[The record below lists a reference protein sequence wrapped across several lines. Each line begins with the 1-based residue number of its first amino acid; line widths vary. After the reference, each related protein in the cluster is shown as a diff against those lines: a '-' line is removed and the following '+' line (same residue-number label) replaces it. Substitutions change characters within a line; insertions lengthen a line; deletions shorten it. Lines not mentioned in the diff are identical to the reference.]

1 MPTERKVAQIAEL
14 EERLKRAA
22 IVIGLDYRGL
32 SVMQMHDL
40 RRTLRQHEASI
51 ELRVVKNTLARRAF
65 GNAGRAGAEKILQ
78 EATALLFGY
87 EEVVNPAKAISE
99 FQREK
104 RLELNVYGGE
114 MDGAVLNA
122 AEVMELATLP
132 GRAELMARI
141 AGGVN
146 GPIAGIAITL
156 SSVLREIAGAVD
168 ARANQL
174 EESGATAASE
184 S

>member
-1 MPTERKVAQIAEL
+1 MPTERKVAQVAEL
-14 EERLKRAA
+14 EDRLKRAA
-22 IVIGLDYRGL
+22 IVIGLDHRGL
-32 SVMQMHDL
+32 SVTQLHDL
-40 RRTLRQHEASI
+40 RRALRAREASI

-65 GNAGRAGAEKILQ
+65 ANAGRAGVDEILK

-87 EEVVNPAKAISE
+87 EEVVNPPKGISD

-104 RLELNVYGGE
+104 RIEVTVHGGE
-114 MDGAVLNA
+114 MDGAVLSA
-122 AEVMELATLP
+122 AQVMELASLP
-132 GRAELMARI
+132 GRMELMARL

-146 GPIAGIAITL
+146 GPITGIASTL
-156 SSVLREIAGAVD
+156 SSILRELAGAVD

-174 EESGATAASE
+174 EESGTAAASE